1 MTDEIRL
8 DALPSAVDIRLPPRG
23 YGLWGATA
31 GALAYGALTEAVL
44 LVFAGATVGLYLL
57 GELHAVTHQLRA
69 VTGETSVAVEPSSD
83 PDQRRAIELSVAATE
98 RLDALETLRLRT
110 ETATLCVSEEGT
122 APLSATVPIERPRD
136 ELEVSLRA
144 RQWSPAGVYSMQLTL
159 LDASVPSESVVEP
172 GTSAAESRQRQDRRD
187 GNSDP
192 GPTTSD
198 RYRGLREYTPTDSI
212 ADVDWK
218 ATARRETLQVRE
230 RADEDAAGR
239 ALLLDLGGLDPAAWH
254 AGATVATEWFER
266 VGRRTDLTVGILDPT
281 GETRVYREPGATA
294 THRVDEFVTTTIDDI
309 ASASNGAEQSR
320 PAEPRR
326 SRQVLPASTVSE
338 VLTSFRRDGTA
349 EAPSLLQGAN
359 RLQTRVPRLGSV
371 VVVTGTETPA
381 RTLTGVRSIYAED
394 VSVGVE
400 LLLGPAEAASES
412 ELWRWLEEG
421 TPVTLS
427 RRPLRR
433 KQVDR
438 AAEPERVEELEVA
451 RQGGGPR

>member
-8 DALPSAVDIRLPPRG
+8 DALPSAVDIQLPPRG

-31 GALAYGALTEAVL
+31 GALTYGALTEAVL
-44 LVFAGATVGLYLL
+44 LVVAGATVGLYLL

-69 VTGETSVAVEPSSD
+69 VTGETSVAVEPSSE

-98 RLDALETLRLRT
+98 GLDALERLRLRT

-144 RQWSPAGVYSMQLTL
+144 RQSSPTNVYSMQLTL
-159 LDASVPSESVVEP
+159 VDASVPSESVVDP
-172 GTSAAESRQRQDRRD
+172 GPSAANLRQKGDQRD

-198 RYRGLREYTPTDSI
+198 RYRGLREYTPTDSF

-218 ATARRETLQVRE
+218 ASARRETLQVRE
-230 RADEDAAGR
+230 RADEDTAGR

-266 VGRRTDLTVGILDPT
+266 VGRRTTRTVGILDPT
-281 GETRVYREPGATA
+281 GETRVYREAGATN
-294 THRVDEFVTTTIDDI
+294 RVDEFVTTAIDDI
-309 ASASNGAEQSR
+309 ASAANGAVQSR
-320 PAEPRR
+320 PAEPCR
-326 SRQVLPASTVSE
+326 SPQVLPASTVGE
-338 VLTSFRRDGTA
+338 VLRSFRRDGTA
-349 EAPSLLQGAN
+349 ETPPLLQGAN
-359 RLQTRVPRLGSV
+359 RLRTRVPRLGSV

-400 LLLGPAEAASES
+400 LLLGPAQAASES

-438 AAEPERVEELEVA
+438 AAQPERERKLEVA
-451 RQGGGPR
+451 RRGGGPR